1 MQSSS
6 SFTTDTGLPGQTV
19 VLPSVCHS
27 SPLGLTSSWVE
38 RWLTSAVRRTHLS
51 PESRVKTTHSLRLL
65 DWACGRGRHALLAA
79 QLGFEVTAV
88 DQDISALSQNA
99 SALSLQVHCVSA
111 DLEIHENVA
120 TKTLF
125 HTAPFDVIVVSNYLF
140 RPRLSLL
147 FKLLAPGGLL
157 IYETFAQ
164 GNQAYGKPSNPAFLL
179 APHELIDRSRSAG
192 LVVLGFEQ
200 GYVEAP
206 HPAITQRICAQRP
219 D

>member
-1 MQSSS
+1 
-6 SFTTDTGLPGQTV
+6 V
-19 VLPSVCHS
+19 VQPSVCHP

-51 PESRVKTTHSLRLL
+51 PESRVKTTQSPRLL

-88 DQDISALSQNA
+88 DQDVSALSQHAAAAN
-99 SALSLQVHCVSA
+99 LQVHCVLA
-111 DLEIHENVA
+111 DLEIHENA
-120 TKTLF
+120 AMQTLF
-125 HTAPFDVIVVSNYLF
+125 RTPPFDVIVVSNYLF

-179 APHELIDRSRSAG
+179 KPNELIERSCSAG
-192 LVVLGFEQ
+192 LIILGFEQ
-200 GYVEAP
+200 GYVDAP
-206 HPAITQRICAQRP
+206 HAAITQRICAQRP
-219 D
+219 G